1 MSKKKEVKN
10 SFGTMIEEEEKK
22 PIRGFGTLNTQK
34 KKKLFLAIFEKKQT
48 NISEACKAVVIGRQT
63 FYRWM
68 KDDEEFKAQIVAIE
82 EGLIDWAESQL
93 RKSMKDGQYVPTIFF
108 LKTKGK
114 KRGYIEKT
122 EHEHSGAIKFEAS
135 DKFLPKIPEKEKGE
149 KP

>member
-1 MSKKKEVKN
+1 MIKN
-10 SFGTMIEEEEKK
+10 AFGTMIENKK
-22 PIRGFGTLNTQK
+22 PIRGFGTLETSK
-34 KKKLFLAIFEKKQT
+34 KKELFLAVFEKKQT
-48 NISEACKAVVIGRQT
+48 NISESCKAVAIGRQT

-68 KDDEEFKAQIVAIE
+68 KDDEDFKGKVMAIE

-93 RKSMKDGQYVPTIFF
+93 RKSMKEGHYVPTIFF

-135 DKFLPKIPEKEKGE
+135 DEFLPKPKEDP